1 MNGVFLSQHFSISQF
16 SVDPLGLLS
25 ESLPRPA
32 LCQGK
37 KFFFFLKP
45 SQEVGE
51 ATGPQEK
58 DKGTR

>member
-16 SVDPLGLLS
+16 SVDPLGSLS

-37 KFFFFLKP
+37 KFFFLKS